1 MNVLVGFLFCCNEHQ
16 VQCQEFP
23 AQAQQP
29 MTKMTLVLRPPL
41 LH

>member
-1 MNVLVGFLFCCNEHQ
+1 VLVGFLFCRNERQ

-29 MTKMTLVLRPPL
+29 MTKTTLGLRPLPL
-41 LH
+41 H